1 MTERDVRERD
11 ILVAANEFAY
21 VQDLTKG
28 DIVLYV
34 GPTKISL
41 SNTERLVD
49 FRHDRFL
56 PVRADDPSSGVSPFV
71 RATQGEYIVLEN
83 PAKSPEA
90 RAIKGSNAAVE
101 LLHGRKVVIAGP
113 ATFALWPGQRA
124 RVIGGH
130 ALREDEYLVVRAYD
144 ADAAGLAIGQ
154 EQVIRGADHAFYV
167 PATGFEVVPVD
178 GGGFVRRA
186 FLLRKNCGL
195 HLRVLRPHEVRE
207 GDLLPPGRYEAGREV
222 FLRDH
227 EGYVFPAEWLEI
239 VGVSSPVGLSEREGL
254 YVRDRLTGAIATVAG
269 PASYLVDP
277 TREEVVTRDRAITVD
292 VPPST
297 AVMVVSPR
305 RREVVVGPAL
315 RVLGYD
321 EELEVLS
328 LSTGRPK
335 SAAQPL
341 ETCFLQIAGNKV
353 SDVVPVRTRDHV
365 ELEVSLSYR
374 VSFTDA
380 GGRPERWFS
389 VRDYVALLCDH
400 MGSILRAAAREVPVE
415 RLHAEATPLVR
426 AAILGDKRPG
436 EARAGRVFEEN
447 GMCVYDV
454 EVLDVRILDDEVRAL
469 LAAAQRSA
477 IAGEIEKTRLANAAG
492 VEDAREAARRSHI
505 AARLETLAHEE
516 ALAEREAAAAR
527 AAQEAKLAREERDAL
542 ARAEREARA
551 LSIAREAEAGARDR
565 ELAQERARLEAQT
578 TAFAAQM
585 SALAPELVATLKTLG
600 HERLAADLTKHLGPL
615 SILGGESV
623 ADVAERLIGSLPVG
637 AGARV
642 ADVLPPAR
650 PENGRAKRA

>member
-1 MTERDVRERD
+1 MLQRGAGALRPGAHVRRGCGDPRRNRDGTVRALSGRMTERDVRERD

-49 FRHDRFL
+49 YRHDRFL
-56 PVRADDPSSGVSPFV
+56 PVRADDPTSGVSPFV

-83 PAKSPEA
+83 PAKSAEA

-113 ATFALWPGQRA
+113 ATFPLWPGQRA

-130 ALREDEYLVVRAYD
+130 ALREDEYLVVRVYD
-144 ADAAGLAIGQ
+144 ADATGLAIGQ

-167 PATGFEVVPVD
+167 PPTGFEVVPHD
-178 GGGFVRRA
+178 GGGFVRRG
-186 FLLRKNCGL
+186 FLLRRNCGL
-195 HLRVLRPHEVRE
+195 HLRVLRPHDLGE
-207 GDLLPPGRYEAGREV
+207 GEPLPAGRYEAGQEV

-239 VGVSSPVGLSEREGL
+239 VGVSTPIGLSEREGL

-277 TREEVVTRDRAITVD
+277 TRQEVVTRDRPITVD

-297 AVMVVSPR
+297 AVMVVGPR

-315 RVLGYD
+315 RVLDYD
-321 EELEVLS
+321 EELEVLA

-335 SAAQPL
+335 SAAAPL

-380 GGRPERWFS
+380 GGRPERWFA

-415 RLHAEATPLVR
+415 RLQDGGGDRVLEPLRLVVND
-426 AAILGDKRPG
+426 GP
-436 EARAGRVFEEN
+436 
-447 GMCVYDV
+447 V
-454 EVLDVRILDDEVRAL
+454 EL
-469 LAAAQRSA
+469 
-477 IAGEIEKTRLANAAG
+477 
-492 VEDAREAARRSHI
+492 
-505 AARLETLAHEE
+505 
-516 ALAEREAAAAR
+516 
-527 AAQEAKLAREERDAL
+527 
-542 ARAEREARA
+542 
-551 LSIAREAEAGARDR
+551 
-565 ELAQERARLEAQT
+565 
-578 TAFAAQM
+578 
-585 SALAPELVATLKTLG
+585 
-600 HERLAADLTKHLGPL
+600 
-615 SILGGESV
+615 
-623 ADVAERLIGSLPVG
+623 
-637 AGARV
+637 
-642 ADVLPPAR
+642 
-650 PENGRAKRA
+650 